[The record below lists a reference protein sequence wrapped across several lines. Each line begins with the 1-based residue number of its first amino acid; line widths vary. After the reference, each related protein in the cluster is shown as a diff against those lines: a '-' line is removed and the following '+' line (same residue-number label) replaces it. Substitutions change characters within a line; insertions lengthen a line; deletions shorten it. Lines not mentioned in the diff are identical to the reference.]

1 MYLSTKTLPN
11 DVSINTVMKIKQEGF
26 FDSVYGENIL
36 DRLIWRGSG
45 GLGGPQKL

>member
-26 FDSVYGENIL
+26 FDSVMVKIYKIDLYG
-36 DRLIWRGSG
+36 G
-45 GLGGPQKL
+45 GLGAA